1 MSLATH
7 FPITVGNQ
15 KSTPRFMNL
24 SKVFSASIEG
34 IDAQMIEIETDIH
47 VGLHS
52 FTIVGL
58 ADKSLSEAKERV
70 SSALK
75 NSGVKPPNRENR
87 KIIVNLAPADIK
99 KTGSQYDLGIAI
111 GYLLAT
117 KQMKEFDS
125 SRVIFAGELALDGS
139 VRGVSGV
146 LNIAR
151 VAVRNGFKIL
161 VVPREN
167 AAEAAIVEGLEII
180 PVKNLQEAILHLEGR
195 SRISPQ
201 PKTEIEAVISP
212 EGNLID
218 IADIKG
224 QAAAKRALMIAAAGG
239 HNILMQGSPGA
250 GKTML
255 AQALRSLLPPPNL
268 DEIVEVTQIYSAAGL
283 LKNNSFINWR
293 PFRAP
298 HQTASPVAI
307 IGGGQNPRPGEI
319 SLAHRG
325 VLFLDELPEFR
336 RDLLEALRQPI
347 ESGRVVVSR
356 IKNNIVFPAKF
367 MLVTALNPCPCGYY
381 GDDEKECKCSAYE
394 AIRYQKKVSG
404 PLLDRIDLQI
414 NVPRVSIDELQEK
427 KRDFQGA
434 ETMREKVRVAREIQM
449 DRFKNLKAGIFT
461 NSEMSSKMCDE
472 ILKLDGGAEKFLK
485 DMYRKNVLSA
495 RGYYRILKAAR
506 TIADL
511 NQDKDIKLEHLAEAF
526 QYRLRES

>member
-1 MSLATH
+1 
-7 FPITVGNQ
+7 
-15 KSTPRFMNL
+15 MNL

-34 IDAQMIEIETDIH
+34 IDAQIIEIETDIH

-70 SSALK
+70 GSALK

-87 KIIVNLAPADIK
+87 KIIVNLAPADVK

-117 KQMKEFDS
+117 KQMKDFDS
-125 SRVIFAGELALDGS
+125 SQVIFAGELALDGS

-146 LNIAR
+146 LNMAR
-151 VAVRNGFKIL
+151 VAKKNNFHTL
-161 VVPREN
+161 VVPKEN
-167 AAEAAIVEGLEII
+167 AAEAAIVDGLNVI
-180 PVKNLQEAILHLEGR
+180 PVKNLQDAILHLEGR
-195 SRISPQ
+195 KEIPFQ
-201 PKTEIEAVISP
+201 PKTEIDPVISP
-212 EGNLID
+212 DGNLID
-218 IADIKG
+218 VADIKG
-224 QAAAKRALMIAAAGG
+224 QIAAKRALMIAAAGG
-239 HNILMQGSPGA
+239 HNLLMQGSPGA

-298 HQTASPVAI
+298 HQTASPVSI

-347 ESGRVVVSR
+347 ESGKVVVSR

-381 GDDEKECKCSAYE
+381 GDEEKECKCSANE
-394 AIRYQKKVSG
+394 ALRYQKKVSG

-414 NVPRVSIDELQEK
+414 NVPRVSIDELQDRN
-427 KRDFQGA
+427 RDIIGA
-434 ETMREKVRVAREIQM
+434 EDMRKKVLHARNIQKN
-449 DRFKNLKAGIFT
+449 RFQFLKADIFT

-472 ILKLDGGAEKFLK
+472 VLKFDADAGKFLK
-485 DMYRKNVLSA
+485 SMYQKNVLSA
-495 RGYYRILKAAR
+495 RGYYRILKTAR

-511 NQDKDIKLEHLAEAF
+511 NGDENIGLDHLAEAF

>member
-1 MSLATH
+1 
-7 FPITVGNQ
+7 
-15 KSTPRFMNL
+15 MNL

-34 IDAQMIEIETDIH
+34 IDAQIIEIETDIH

-70 SSALK
+70 GSALK

-87 KIIVNLAPADIK
+87 KIVVNLAPADVK

-125 SRVIFAGELALDGS
+125 SDVLFVGELALDGS
-139 VRGVSGV
+139 VRGVSGT

-151 VAVRNGFKIL
+151 VAKKNNFKFL
-161 VVPREN
+161 VVPKEN
-167 AAEAAIVEGLEII
+167 AAEAAIVDGLKVI
-180 PVKNLQEAILHLEGR
+180 PVKNLLEAILHLEGR
-195 SRISPQ
+195 KEILVQ
-201 PKTEIEAVISP
+201 PKTEIEAIISP
-212 EGNLID
+212 ESGLID

-224 QAAAKRALMIAAAGG
+224 QVAAKRALMIAAAGG
-239 HNILMQGSPGA
+239 HNLLMQGSPGA

-255 AQALRSLLPPPNL
+255 AQALRSLLPPPSL

-298 HQTASPVAI
+298 HQTASPVSI
-307 IGGGQNPRPGEI
+307 IGGGSNPRPGEI

-347 ESGRVVVSR
+347 ESGKVTVSR
-356 IKNNIVFPAKF
+356 IKNNLVFPAKF

-381 GDDEKECKCSAYE
+381 GDDEKECKCSANE
-394 AIRYQKKVSG
+394 ALRYQKKVSG

-427 KRDFQGA
+427 KRDLAGA
-434 ETMREKVRVAREIQM
+434 EKMRTSVKSARDIQQK
-449 DRFKNLKAGIFT
+449 RFQNLSSGEGSASGGKENIFT

-472 ILKLDGGAEKFLK
+472 ILKLDGEAEKFVK
-485 DMYRKNVLSA
+485 DMYQKNVLSA
-495 RGYYRILKAAR
+495 RGYYRILKTAR

-511 NQDKDIKLEHLAEAF
+511 GGEEHIKLEHLAEAF
-526 QYRLRES
+526 QYRLRENN

>member
-1 MSLATH
+1 
-7 FPITVGNQ
+7 
-15 KSTPRFMNL
+15 MNL

-34 IDAQMIEIETDIH
+34 IDAQIIEIETDIH

-70 SSALK
+70 GSALK

-87 KIIVNLAPADIK
+87 KIIVNLAPADVK

-125 SRVIFAGELALDGS
+125 SDVLFIGELALDGS
-139 VRGVSGV
+139 VRGISGA

-151 VAVRNGFKIL
+151 IAKKKNFRIL
-161 VVPREN
+161 IVPKVN
-167 AAEAAIVEGLEII
+167 AAEAAIVEGLKVI
-180 PVKNLQEAILHLEGR
+180 PVGNLLEAILHLEGR
-195 SRISPQ
+195 SVISAQ

-212 EGNLID
+212 DEHLID

-224 QAAAKRALMIAAAGG
+224 QIAAKRALMIAAAGG
-239 HNILMQGSPGA
+239 HNLLMQGSPGA

-268 DEIVEVTQIYSAAGL
+268 DEIMEVTQIYSAAGL

-298 HQTASPVAI
+298 HQTASPVSI

-347 ESGRVVVSR
+347 ESGKVVVSR

-381 GDDEKECKCSAYE
+381 GDDEKECKCSANE
-394 AIRYQKKVSG
+394 ALRYQKKVSG

-414 NVPRVSIDELQEK
+414 NVPRVSIDELQDR
-427 KRDFQGA
+427 KRDISGA
-434 ETMREKVRVAREIQM
+434 EGMREKVRKARRMQI
-449 DRFKNLKAGIFT
+449 DRFSGLKMDILT
-461 NSEMSSKMCDE
+461 NSEMSSKACDE
-472 ILKLDGGAEKFLK
+472 ILKLDAEAEKFLK
-485 DMYRKNVLSA
+485 NMYQKNVLSA
-495 RGYYRILKAAR
+495 RGYYRILKTSR

-511 NQDKDIKLEHLAEAF
+511 NHDEDIRLEHLAEAF
-526 QYRLRES
+526 QYRLREI